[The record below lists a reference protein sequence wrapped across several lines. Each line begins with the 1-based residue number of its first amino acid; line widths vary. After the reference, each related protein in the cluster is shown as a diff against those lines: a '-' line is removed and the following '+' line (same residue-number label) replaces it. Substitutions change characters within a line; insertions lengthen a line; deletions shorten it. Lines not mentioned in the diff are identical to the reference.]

1 MAEGGVTQ
9 SPSGPERL
17 IVSGPFLTLSP
28 SDMFRAW
35 VEPGL
40 ITRWWPH
47 EAEIDLREG
56 GSYHFSWPSM
66 SWHLRGEYLA
76 VQPDSRLTFT
86 WSWDHE
92 DSPDRTVDIR
102 FDPLPDGG
110 TLLTLEQGSYTE
122 SQADQEER
130 EGHIAGWLHFLGRLY
145 MASPKLASEALG
157 NDPSVVPTEG
167 SLADGAAQAQPRAQR

>member
-17 IVSGPFLTLSP
+17 IVAGPFLALSP

-35 VEPGL
+35 TEPEV
-40 ITRWWPH
+40 ITRWWPQ
-47 EAEIDLREG
+47 EAELDLREG

-66 SWHLRGEYLA
+66 SWHLRGKYQT
-76 VQPDSRLTFT
+76 VQPNSRLTFT

-102 FDPLPDGG
+102 FDSLPNGG
-110 TLLTLEQGSYTE
+110 TMLTLEQGTYTE
-122 SQADQEER
+122 SEADREER

-145 MASPKLASEALG
+145 MASPEISQASVG
-157 NDPSVVPTEG
+157 NDPSVVPSEG
-167 SLADGAAQAQPRAQR
+167 PPLEPVLDVQHRAES